1 MSLGLLVLFLLGIPI
16 YAAFL
21 ICNLAALF
29 ALIGSSGIGL
39 FVNSIVTT
47 STSSSLLVLPMFI
60 LMGEVLYRANAI
72 DALIDSADKLIGRV
86 RGRQYM
92 LAVVVSTILATLT
105 GAAMGSSAMLSRTIY
120 PTMLARGYDRR
131 MTLGIIIGGACL
143 APIIPPSVLAI
154 LVAMIA
160 QISVKDIFLAGIVPG
175 VLISAMMFCYVIA
188 RVYFNPSLA
197 PLEKDYVRPTRPE
210 VTKAF
215 LNLLPFTLVIGS
227 VIGSIILGIATPNES
242 AVAGVLGS
250 LVVARIFGRL
260 NGDMILGAFRS
271 TTRITTMVMA
281 IMLSSQLFS
290 QLLAF
295 SGAGV
300 AISNFVNSISLSPGM
315 IMLILMA
322 VPFVICMVLDEIA
335 AMLILI
341 PIYTPLLIIF
351 DFDPIWFWT
360 IFLINITLG
369 GIVPP
374 VGYVLFVMQGVIGN
388 IKLTELYYASLPIVG
403 IFVSAMVVLSLFPDL
418 ILVWFR

>member
-1 MSLGLLVLFLLGIPI
+1 MAVGLLALFLIGVPI

-29 ALIGSSGIGL
+29 AIIGPPGVGL

-47 STSSSLLVLPMFI
+47 ATSSSLLVLPLFI

-72 DALIDSADKLIGRV
+72 DALIDSADKLIGRL

-92 LAVVVSTILATLT
+92 LTIVVSTILATLT
-105 GAAMGSSAMLSRTIY
+105 GAAMASSAMLSRTIY
-120 PTMLARGYDRR
+120 PTMQARGYDRR
-131 MTLGIIIGGACL
+131 MTLGVIIGGACL

-154 LVAMIA
+154 IVAMIA
-160 QISVKDIFLAGIVPG
+160 QISVKDMFLAGIVPG
-175 VLISAMMFCYVIA
+175 ILISAMLFCYIFI
-188 RVYFNPSLA
+188 RIYLNPALA
-197 PLEKDYVRPTRPE
+197 PVDTDYVRPTRRQ
-210 VTKAF
+210 VVRAL

-250 LVVARIFGRL
+250 LVVAAIFGRL
-260 NGDMILGAFRS
+260 DRSILVDAFRS
-271 TTRITTMVMA
+271 TTRITAMVMA

-295 SGAGV
+295 SGAGT
-300 AISNFVNSISLSPGM
+300 AISSFVNSIALSPGL
-315 IMLILMA
+315 MLFILMA
-322 VPFVICMVLDEIA
+322 IPFVICMVLDEIA
-335 AMLILI
+335 AMLILV
-341 PIYTPLLIIF
+341 PIYAPLLGIF
-351 DFDPIWFWT
+351 DFEPIWFWT

-374 VGYVLFVMQGVIGN
+374 VGYVLFVMQGVIGD
-388 IKLTELYYASLPIVG
+388 IKLMEIYQASIPIV
-403 IFVSAMVVLSLFPDL
+403 FVFLLAMVILSLFPGL
-418 ILVWFR
+418 ILFWF